1 MWSWRIAVTGR
12 EWQGLSN
19 PSFAGRVAATARAVV
34 ALRAAP
40 VPRAAML
47 RSGATIGTGFVALLA
62 FGSLDQAVLC
72 AFFTNFLCL
81 ADKAEHL
88 ATRVWVQICGA
99 VLALAAGAVGL
110 AIAGNPPMI
119 LLVTFAI
126 ALFAGFVHGTSPGVE
141 AIPRYALVCLVV
153 CAFLPVG
160 HASALVACVFGTAVS
175 LAAVVLDD
183 YIRNGRRGIRVARQ
197 RDAMVYPGPNFSMVF
212 AGATAAALGLG
223 LAAIGTRPYWVAITT
238 ILVMQPDRRANT
250 VRVLQRFLGTL
261 AGVVLAFLVVLV
273 LPDAHRTRGLLV
285 VVTALPFLWPLAL
298 DRNYGLG
305 IAIMSTWVLLLIDT
319 ALPSGERIGPLFE
332 ARLANTAIGCVFAL
346 AGSFVVYE
354 AREADQAA
362 AATPDETG

>member
-1 MWSWRIAVTGR
+1 MT
-12 EWQGLSN
+12 EYLGLPI
-19 PSFAGRVAATARAVV
+19 PSFARPIPATVRAVF
-34 ALRAAP
+34 ALRSVP

-47 RSGATIGTGFVALLA
+47 RSGATIGVGFVGLLA

-81 ADKAEHL
+81 ADKADDL
-88 ATRVWVQICGA
+88 ATRVWVQLCGA
-99 VLALAAGAVGL
+99 VLALCAGGVGL

-119 LLVTFAI
+119 LLVTFAV
-126 ALFAGFVHGTSPGVE
+126 ALFAGYVHGTSPGVE

-160 HASALVACVFGTAVS
+160 RASTLVACGFGTALSVG
-175 LAAVVLDD
+175 AVVLDD
-183 YIRNGRRGIRVARQ
+183 HIRHGRRGIRIARQ
-197 RDAMVYPGPNFSMVF
+197 RAAMVYPGPNFSMVF
-212 AGATAAALGLG
+212 AGAAAAALGLG
-223 LAAIGTRPYWVAITT
+223 IAAIATRPYWVAITT

-273 LPDAHRTRGLLV
+273 LPDAHRARGLLV

-305 IAIMSTWVLLLIDT
+305 IAVMSTWVLLLIDT
-319 ALPSGERIGPLFE
+319 ALPSGGEIGTLFE
-332 ARLANTAIGCVFAL
+332 ARLANTAIGCAFAL

-354 AREADQAA
+354 AREAEQATRA
-362 AATPDETG
+362 VPTEKADHRP